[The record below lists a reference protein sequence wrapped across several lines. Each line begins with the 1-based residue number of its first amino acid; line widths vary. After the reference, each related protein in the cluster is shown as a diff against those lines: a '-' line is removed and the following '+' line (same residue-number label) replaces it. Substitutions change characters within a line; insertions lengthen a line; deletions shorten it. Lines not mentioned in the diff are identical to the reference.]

1 MAPQGGLRGMV
12 PQGSLRGM
20 APQGSLWGVAP
31 QGMGGGANQK
41 SLNIISFE
49 SPPLALDRS
58 VCP

>member
-31 QGMGGGANQK
+31 QGMGGANQK